1 MLGSW
6 DAFLVRQL
14 CECMR
19 VQYFLKWD
27 DNDTLSYRKI
37 CAIRLFCQELVALAK
52 HRGVKANGKKAST
65 DLALGDSVLVGP
77 GEEILYIYIYMVTDR
92 IMEQK
97 ERIIFRSCFAV
108 DEFSIIVVSMK
119 GYPITKMSS
128 QSFFRI
134 VSRFRPFLSIIVF
147 FPLIVWFSSN
157 RDGFAPMGI
166 FHNYFS
172 WV

>member
-77 GEEILYIYIYMVTDR
+77 GEEILYIYGHRQNY
-92 IMEQK
+92 
-97 ERIIFRSCFAV
+97 
-108 DEFSIIVVSMK
+108 
-119 GYPITKMSS
+119 GTKRKDYIP
-128 QSFFRI
+128 QLLCCR
-134 VSRFRPFLSIIVF
+134 
-147 FPLIVWFSSN
+147 W
-157 RDGFAPMGI
+157 I
-166 FHNYFS
+166 FHNCCFHERLS
-172 WV
+172 NHKNEFTILFQDRFPISSVSFHNCILPTHSVVFFKSGWFCPDGNFP